1 MTTLAELSAS
11 DLRRAA
17 AIKDQIEDL
26 QRRFNACLGGGYT
39 GNGFR
44 PAPSAA
50 PGRTRRKTAKGGKT
64 VSACILAALGN
75 GTVPVKKI
83 LIRASQIR
91 GKAISPGLLSYTLVQ
106 MKKSGQIKN
115 PERGEYRRE

>member
-1 MTTLAELSAS
+1 MNELHQLSAS

-17 AIKDQIEDL
+17 AMKDQIENL
-26 QRRFNACLGGGYT
+26 NRRLNACLGGGYS

-44 PAPSAA
+44 SAPSAA
-50 PGRTRRKTAKGGKT
+50 PGRTRHKPAKGGKT
-64 VSACILAALGN
+64 VADSILEALGRA
-75 GTVPVKKI
+75 TVPVKKL

-106 MKKSGQIKN
+106 MKKAGQIKN
-115 PERGEYRRE
+115 PERGQYRKA